1 METGR
6 EQEKK
11 TEKLE
16 VNPRYG
22 VSRMSI
28 AFASGPKNMI
38 HVRKSS
44 ESLIF
49 FGVGIDFRCDRPAAM
64 RNSPRFRS
72 FAPKRVPVSGE
83 NIQGT
88 FVLDI
93 LEVNFN
99 GAAGG
104 HDRCPSI
111 SIPALFIDFRF
122 RGPPKAD
129 SERVSAIAATSPRV
143 QGPRARWKGR
153 EKSARLTA
161 G

>member
-16 VNPRYG
+16 VNPRYD

-28 AFASGPKNMI
+28 ASAIGPKNMI

-49 FGVGIDFRCDRPAAM
+49 FGVGIDFRRDRPAAL
-64 RNSPRFRS
+64 RNSLKVLS
-72 FAPKRVPVSGE
+72 FAPKGAPSTAGPFK
-83 NIQGT
+83 GT
-88 FVLDI
+88 FAYI

-104 HDRCPSI
+104 HVRCPRL
-111 SIPALFIDFRF
+111 SIPATIQSIFVF
-122 RGPPKAD
+122 G
-129 SERVSAIAATSPRV
+129 VH
-143 QGPRARWKGR
+143 
-153 EKSARLTA
+153 
-161 G
+161 